1 MRYAWVSKVSMV
13 TLFGVLVLVGSPY
26 TASAVTPVSPP
37 APAVPRVVDATG
49 KLVGEV
55 IGTSVQN
62 GIVAAHVVLNISA
75 PSIIVQVTG
84 DSFRGSMPL
93 VYAAANCAGQ
103 PYYRWA
109 SELGENQGPGHQGPS
124 PILLL
129 PTSVFPFVAV
139 ANDNVYVVQPLSHR
153 EIPWILSTWDVV
165 ANKCVNLPKPI
176 SRPIVGIADPIFF
189 ELSTEFHQPYTFVYP

>member
-1 MRYAWVSKVSMV
+1 MRYAWVSKVGMV

-26 TASAVTPVSPP
+26 TASAVKPVPPP

-49 KLVGEV
+49 KLVGQV

-62 GIVAAHVVLNISA
+62 EIVVAHVVLNISA

-103 PYYRWA
+103 PYYRWH
-109 SELGENQGPGHQGPS
+109 SEPVEGEGHPL
-124 PILLL
+124 PI
-129 PTSVFPFVAV
+129 SVFPIVAV
-139 ANDNVYVVQPLSHR
+139 ANNSLYVVQPLSR
-153 EIPWILSTWDVV
+153 IEIPSITSTWDVV
-165 ANKCVNLPKPI
+165 ANRCVSING
-176 SRPIVGIADPIFF
+176 SRVIVGVADPINSD
-189 ELSTEFHQPYTFVYP
+189 LSTEFQQPYRFVYP